1 MEIKGRANEK
11 AKSFG
16 KPRLRRQRRNR
27 ICGLVLERFER
38 LVTIV
43 GVQGV
48 KSSTML
54 NPYGGESVEVRGA
67 NPHKDRVLTFSARV
81 PRWINK

>member
-27 ICGLVLERFER
+27 ICGLVLGKSER
-38 LVTIV
+38 LIKIV
-43 GVQGV
+43 GVGGV

-54 NPYGGESVEVRGA
+54 NQYGWESVELRGA
-67 NPHKDRVLTFSARV
+67 NPYKDML
-81 PRWINK
+81 